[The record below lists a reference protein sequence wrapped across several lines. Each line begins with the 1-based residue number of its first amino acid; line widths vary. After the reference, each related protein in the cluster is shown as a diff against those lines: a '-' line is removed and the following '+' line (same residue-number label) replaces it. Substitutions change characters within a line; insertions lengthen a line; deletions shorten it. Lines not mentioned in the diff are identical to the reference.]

1 MLVMLALK
9 GKRGGS
15 TPASAA
21 ESLETGEKRS
31 LVGKGMWGHSLG
43 YRREEERDEELWDT
57 GPNRREI
64 MTGL

>member
-31 LVGKGMWGHSLG
+31 LLLTQDDYPREAQGCVWGG
-43 YRREEERDEELWDT
+43 GWEEWWCL
-57 GPNRREI
+57 
-64 MTGL
+64 